1 MQLECPVPIQ
11 GYETITLGHGGGGKL
26 SQRLLQELIIPILGN
41 TYLNQLHDGA
51 VVPFPCGPL
60 AFTTDSFVVS
70 PPFFPG
76 GNIGTLAV
84 HGTVNDLS
92 MCGARPR
99 FLSLAL
105 ILEEGFPME
114 DLRKIVLSVREACA
128 PIGVQII
135 TGDIKVVEKGKGDG
149 IFINTTGIGQVLPWA
164 DISPSRIQVGDKI
177 ILNGSIAEHGI
188 AILSVREGLS
198 FQTELCSDT
207 AALWPLVETML
218 AGGED
223 RIHAMRDATRG
234 GVASVLNEMAKS
246 ADVGIV
252 IEGTEIPIREDVQGA
267 CEMLG
272 FDPLFV
278 ANEGRFVSFVDP
290 EAAPEILSQMRE
302 HPLGT
307 EARII
312 GEVVQTHP
320 GVVRMNTSFGTARV
334 VEMLSGEQL
343 PRIC

>member
-1 MQLECPVPIQ
+1 MQIECPLPIQ
-11 GYETITLGHGGGGKL
+11 MYETITIGHGGGGKL
-26 SQRLLQELIIPILGN
+26 SQRILQDLIVPILGN
-41 TYLNQLHDGA
+41 VYLNQLHDGA

-70 PPFFPG
+70 PAFFPG

-84 HGTVNDLS
+84 HGTVNDLA

-99 FLSLAL
+99 FLSLAF
-105 ILEEGFPME
+105 ILEEGFPLE
-114 DLRKIVLSVREACA
+114 KLRTILMSIRDACE
-128 PIGVQII
+128 PIGVQVI
-135 TGDIKVVEKGKGDG
+135 TGDMKVVEKGKGDG

-164 DISPSRIQVGDKI
+164 EISPSRIEVGDKI

-198 FQTELCSDT
+198 FETELRSDT
-207 AALWPLVETML
+207 AALWPIVELML
-218 AGGED
+218 SGGED

-234 GVASVLNEMAKS
+234 GVASVLNEMANS
-246 ADVGIV
+246 AHAGIV
-252 IEGTEIPIREDVQGA
+252 IEGSEIPVREEVQGA

-278 ANEGRFVSFVDP
+278 ANEGRFVSFVAPD
-290 EAAPEILSQMRE
+290 AAEEILSQMRE
-302 HPLGT
+302 HPLGS

-312 GEVVQTHP
+312 GEVVAAHP
-320 GVVRMNTSFGTARV
+320 GIVRMNTAFGTSRV

>member
-1 MQLECPVPIQ
+1 MQVECPVPIQ
-11 GYETITLGHGGGGKL
+11 TYETITLGHGGGGKL
-26 SQRLLQELIIPILGN
+26 SQRILQELIVPILGN
-41 TYLNQLHDGA
+41 VYLNQLHDGA

-60 AFTTDSFVVS
+60 AFTTDSFVVA

-84 HGTVNDLS
+84 HGTVNDLA

-105 ILEEGFPME
+105 ILEEGFAIE
-114 DLRKIVLSVREACA
+114 DLRKILISIREACE

-135 TGDIKVVEKGKGDG
+135 TGDMKVVERGKGDG

-164 DISPSRIQVGDKI
+164 DISPSRIQPGDKI

-188 AILSVREGLS
+188 AILSIREGLS
-198 FQTELCSDT
+198 FQTELRSDT
-207 AALWPLVETML
+207 AALWPIVETML

-234 GVASVLNEMAKS
+234 GVASVLNEMAVS
-246 ADVGIV
+246 ARVGVV
-252 IEGTEIPIREDVQGA
+252 IEGSEIPVREDVQGA

-278 ANEGRFVSFVDP
+278 ANEGRFVTFVAP
-290 EAAPEILSQMRE
+290 EAADEILSQMRE
-302 HPLGT
+302 HPLGA

-312 GEVVQTHP
+312 GEVVAAHP
-320 GVVRMNTSFGTARV
+320 GVVRLNTLFGTGRV